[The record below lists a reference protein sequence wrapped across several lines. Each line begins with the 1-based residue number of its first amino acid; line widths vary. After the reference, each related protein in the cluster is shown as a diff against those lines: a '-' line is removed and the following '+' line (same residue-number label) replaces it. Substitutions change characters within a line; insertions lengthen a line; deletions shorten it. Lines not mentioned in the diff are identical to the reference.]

1 MKNLVLAVGV
11 SVLALAGCDNN
22 ANAQAQQ
29 VSADVGSPQGNNT
42 LIIEEGYTVVDPV
55 QPVQPS
61 GAVDV
66 NNQMQPLPGDPG
78 VDVAGRKSAC
88 RIAECGRCRF
98 NSGNHL
104 IHHHSADAVNLIFRF
119 HRFLRLKSPSFEGLL
134 CCIN

>member
-61 GAVDV
+61 GTVDV
-66 NNQMQPLPGDPG
+66 NNQMQVTREWMLP
-78 VDVAGRKSAC
+78 
-88 RIAECGRCRF
+88 RCRKEI
-98 NSGNHL
+98 SL
-104 IHHHSADAVNLIFRF
+104 P
-119 HRFLRLKSPSFEGLL
+119 HRRMREMPF
-134 CCIN
+134 

>member
-61 GAVDV
+61 GAIDV

-78 VDVAGRKSAC
+78 VDVAPLP
-88 RIAECGRCRF
+88 E
-98 NSGNHL
+98 GNQPAAL
-104 IHHHSADAVNLIFRF
+104 PNAGDAVFFQETI
-119 HRFLRLKSPSFEGLL
+119 SSTTTQPMQ
-134 CCIN
+134 

>member
-61 GAVDV
+61 GAGDV
-66 NNQMQPLPGDPG
+66 NNQMQPLPG
-78 VDVAGRKSAC
+78 VDVAPLP
-88 RIAECGRCRF
+88 E
-98 NSGNHL
+98 GNQPAAL
-104 IHHHSADAVNLIFRF
+104 PNAGDAVLIQETI
-119 HRFLRLKSPSFEGLL
+119 SSTTTQPMQ
-134 CCIN
+134 

>member
-55 QPVQPS
+55 QPVQPPAPS
-61 GAVDV
+61 MSIIRCSRCQVTREW
-66 NNQMQPLPGDPG
+66 MLP
-78 VDVAGRKSAC
+78 
-88 RIAECGRCRF
+88 RCRKEI
-98 NSGNHL
+98 SL
-104 IHHHSADAVNLIFRF
+104 P
-119 HRFLRLKSPSFEGLL
+119 HRRMREMPF
-134 CCIN
+134 